1 MSILLIRTVILY
13 FLTLAAIKVMGKRQL
28 GELQPFEL
36 VVILIISDMA
46 SLGMQSNTTPL
57 VNSIIP
63 IVAICLLQVSL
74 SLLNLKS
81 EKARSIICGK
91 PAIIIKNGVIDQQE
105 MRKQRINLNDL
116 TEQCR
121 AQGYFDISTVD
132 TAILETNGQLS
143 IAPKTCSRP
152 LQVKDINKKLPEEL
166 LSELIILDGHV
177 NNNAL
182 RNFGYDEGWLEM
194 QLQNNNIKNPTEIFI
209 AGIGENGEFF
219 YQLKQTKDKRS

>member
-13 FLTLAAIKVMGKRQL
+13 FLTLAAVKVMGKRQL

-63 IVAICLLQVSL
+63 IVAICMLQVSL

-81 EKARSIICGK
+81 EKARYVICGK

-105 MRKQRINLNDL
+105 MRQQRINLNDL

-121 AQGYFDISTVD
+121 AQGYFDLSTIE

-143 IAPKTCSRP
+143 IAPKTGSRP
-152 LQVKDINKKLPEEL
+152 LQVKDINKELPEEI
-166 LSELIILDGHV
+166 LSELIILDGHI
-177 NNNAL
+177 NQKAL
-182 RNFGYDEGWLEM
+182 HNYDYDESWLEK
-194 QLQNNNIKNPTEIFI
+194 QLENNNIKSPTEVFI

-219 YQLKQTKDKRS
+219 YQRKQTKGKRS

>member
-13 FLTLAAIKVMGKRQL
+13 FLTLAAVKVMGKRQL

-57 VNSIIP
+57 INSIIP

-81 EKARSIICGK
+81 EQARYFICGK
-91 PAIIIKNGVIDQQE
+91 PAVIIKNGVIDQNE
-105 MRKQRINLNDL
+105 MRLQRINLNDL

-121 AQGYFDISTVD
+121 PQGYFDLSTIE
-132 TAILETNGQLS
+132 TAILETNGKLS
-143 IAPKTCSRP
+143 IAPKTASRP
-152 LQVKDINKKLPEEL
+152 LQVKDINDQLPEEL
-166 LSELIILDGHV
+166 LSELVILDGHI
-177 NNNAL
+177 NNKAL
-182 RNFGYDEGWLEM
+182 ANYGYDERWLEK
-194 QLQNNNIKNPTEIFI
+194 QLEKNGINKPSEVFI
-209 AGIGENGEFF
+209 AGISEDGNFF
-219 YQLKQTKDKRS
+219 YQRKQKDKRS